1 MACFCSVSLSTLFC
15 TGSTPVR
22 RLKTANVIF
31 GFHIFYF
38 GVWTAK
44 KRVNTRFSWRTSFS
58 FAIDVLLRPNGCI
71 LQKYY
76 FKLFAISVSYIYWS
90 LFKFILSHREIMK
103 NKYVKGC
110 TQLYSQHLKSHHI
123 KLTQNSIIYQPFVPT
138 DNHIILQ
145 WLK

>member
-1 MACFCSVSLSTLFC
+1 MD
-15 TGSTPVR
+15 
-22 RLKTANVIF
+22 
-31 GFHIFYF
+31 
-38 GVWTAK
+38 
-44 KRVNTRFSWRTSFS
+44 SFS
-58 FAIDVLLRPNGCI
+58 CFDKEPYCSCGMAFLCYQCLNLTLITNTSRSGIKTRKSEHFPVFGLLQYVLLRPNGCI

>member
-1 MACFCSVSLSTLFC
+1 MDA
-15 TGSTPVR
+15 
-22 RLKTANVIF
+22 
-31 GFHIFYF
+31 
-38 GVWTAK
+38 
-44 KRVNTRFSWRTSFS
+44 
-58 FAIDVLLRPNGCI
+58 
-71 LQKYY
+71 Y
-76 FKLFAISVSYIYWS
+76 FKSIILSSLPYQFHIYWS

>member
-1 MACFCSVSLSTLFC
+1 MFFGILFY
-15 TGSTPVR
+15 SFIKILIYRSAVLPDE
-22 RLKTANVIF
+22 
-31 GFHIFYF
+31 
-38 GVWTAK
+38 
-44 KRVNTRFSWRTSFS
+44 TRFLCTNHILIMQKKKARKYELLN
-58 FAIDVLLRPNGCI
+58 VLLRPNGCI

-90 LFKFILSHREIMK
+90 LFKFILSRRDIMK

-145 WLK
+145 QLK